1 MSDTRYFINGRARR
15 TDDAKPASFFGAPPK
30 SDKTV
35 REEKVAL
42 AYERRSN
49 ICQSCFT
56 ARSLT
61 GECSC

>member
-1 MSDTRYFINGRARR
+1 MSDTRYFINGRARH
-15 TDDAKPASFFGAPPK
+15 TDDTKPTSFFGAPPK
-30 SDKTV
+30 GDNTA

>member
-1 MSDTRYFINGRARR
+1 MTYFVDGRAPK
-15 TDDAKPASFFGAPPK
+15 DEDKKSGGFAPPPK
-30 SDKTV
+30 GDNTA

-49 ICQSCFT
+49 ICTSCFT
-56 ARSLT
+56 ARSLN

>member
-1 MSDTRYFINGRARR
+1 MADTRYFIDGRAPRAK
-15 TDDAKPASFFGAPPK
+15 DDRKPGFFSAPPK
-30 SDKTV
+30 SDKTL

-49 ICQSCFT
+49 VCPSCFT